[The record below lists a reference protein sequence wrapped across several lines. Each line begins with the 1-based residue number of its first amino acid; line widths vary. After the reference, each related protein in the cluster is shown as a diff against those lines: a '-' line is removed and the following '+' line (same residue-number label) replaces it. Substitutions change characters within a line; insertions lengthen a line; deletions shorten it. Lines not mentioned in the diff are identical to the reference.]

1 MGLILVSPLFEEF
14 LSFLYDSKISQKV
27 PKIYLL
33 TPVVSFEMMNEE
45 FFFLMFG
52 SISSIL
58 QYFRELENQK
68 LSTRKENPLMGSNQW

>member
-1 MGLILVSPLFEEF
+1 
-14 LSFLYDSKISQKV
+14 V

>member
-1 MGLILVSPLFEEF
+1 MCILSVLSMGLILVSPLFEEF

-45 FFFLMFG
+45 FFFLMFWEY
-52 SISSIL
+52 IFNFAVL
-58 QYFRELENQK
+58 Q
-68 LSTRKENPLMGSNQW
+68 GA